1 MVLFCLS
8 ISITRTAAAT
18 MQLNKRVYRTNLCDI
33 KIGLIA
39 FYFLKSDLGKVGHHR
54 LSSQKTQQ
62 DKPSHSVKR
71 RVTGDLIDQPAALC
85 VGRFGSLA
93 EETSP

>member
-1 MVLFCLS
+1 MVLICLS

-85 VGRFGSLA
+85 VGRFGSLV